1 MKYVDSWVDKKTGIP
16 YARFRR
22 RGHPSVM
29 LPGAIGSPE
38 FMAGYHAV
46 LRGELPAVAAAAAR
60 TGRGTIN
67 SAVAQYLD
75 SNSFRTRVPSE
86 GARSRQAYT
95 LKKFCSL
102 VGDKPIAL
110 LERSYLDRL
119 LADMPTI
126 GVART
131 CLITIR
137 PFLQW
142 SAMKGLIEADPTA
155 GIRIKLPKSD
165 GHDTWTEEQIAQ
177 FEARWPIG
185 TKERLALALTVHT
198 GQRRSDIIKMGRQHL
213 HNGTLVIRQQ
223 KTGVQVDVPVHPELS
238 AAIAACPSEHLT
250 FLTMKNGGPYNEKAF
265 NTWFRAA
272 CDAAGLPA
280 SCVPH
285 GLRKACC
292 RRLAEQGCT
301 PAQIA
306 AISGHLTLKEITR
319 YTAAYDRKRAAQDA
333 MAKLMGARA

>member
-1 MKYVDSWVDKKTGIP
+1 MSTPV
-16 YARFRR
+16 
-22 RGHPSVM
+22 
-29 LPGAIGSPE
+29 
-38 FMAGYHAV
+38 
-46 LRGELPAVAAAAAR
+46 
-60 TGRGTIN
+60 
-67 SAVAQYLD
+67 
-75 SNSFRTRVPSE
+75 
-86 GARSRQAYT
+86 
-95 LKKFCSL
+95 
-102 VGDKPIAL
+102 
-110 LERSYLDRL
+110 
-119 LADMPTI
+119 
-126 GVART
+126 VART
-131 CLITIR
+131 CLLAIR
-137 PFLQW
+137 PLLQW
-142 SAMKGLIEADPTA
+142 SMTAQLIAADPTA

-165 GHDTWTEEQIAQ
+165 GHDTWTEKQIAQ